1 MTNDDR
7 DILELLKA
15 ELNFLEKGG
24 YGRSVRTP
32 WLPTSV
38 FQDAPTCVCFPY
50 HRHDDGC
57 ALMQFVPL
65 EHRSEAV
72 PCHFIPLNKAGET
85 AGTIEARGDQ
95 SDLEAAVKAW
105 LSATIKRIEQERA
118 ERTVV

>member
-1 MTNDDR
+1 MATANIKRADGGLPDLIRKRRSAAMATDER

-15 ELNFLEKGG
+15 ELDFIEKGG

-50 HRHDDGC
+50 HTHDDEC

-65 EHRSEAV
+65 ERRSEAV

-85 AGTIEARGDQ
+85 AAELEARG
-95 SDLEAAVKAW
+95 
-105 LSATIKRIEQERA
+105 
-118 ERTVV
+118 